1 MGLLPK
7 KKELNRFSK
16 EHPFLS
22 LVGIMFMGFTAIST
36 IESFTLPRGEGPF
49 SWKKKMGLGNFGSLG
64 EKPRPHYH
72 PFSEEVQ
79 DHWGENPGG
88 TTEGSSGYTHTHL
101 GATTSTSTTT
111 SSSHPAIVR
120 ETMQSQANRF
130 FKGKANFDHPVPH
143 NDGFFG
149 VSTSTST
156 SSAHPPGIRQSMMDD
171 NIPDDADLS
180 HLGIATH
187 PALRRRLSTGRMT
200 PTTLGGSHIGKQT
213 ISEDDER
220 KRQSNDGFN
229 TMFGIGGILPEM
241 GGAWTE

>member
-7 KKELNRFSK
+7 KKELTRFSK

-49 SWKKKMGLGNFGSLG
+49 SWKKKMGLGNLGS
-64 EKPRPHYH
+64 
-72 PFSEEVQ
+72 
-79 DHWGENPGG
+79 
-88 TTEGSSGYTHTHL
+88 L

-111 SSSHPAIVR
+111 SSSHPAVVR

-143 NDGFFG
+143 NDGFYG

-171 NIPDDADLS
+171 NTLDDDNKDPS

-200 PTTLGGSHIGKQT
+200 PTTLGGSHIGKQ
-213 ISEDDER
+213 IMSDDDER
-220 KRQSNDGFN
+220 ERQSNDGFN

-241 GGAWTE
+241 GGVWTE